1 MRTSHAQPDTTAGR
15 PARRLLSAKTVVLAF
30 AVVEAV
36 MIGWALLSGRIH

>member
-1 MRTSHAQPDTTAGR
+1 MRTSHAQPDTAVR
-15 PARRLLSAKTVVLAF
+15 QPSRRLLSTKTVVLAF